1 MMSNAPSDASNAHYS
16 RTPANPA
23 RLWGSSLSA
32 RFSFTRRRLCSII
45 YLSRLEAGWTMAALQ
60 HIDSPERGV
69 VLLDTSF
76 RITGI
81 NRRAAELFGRAT
93 EELIGSTLPAG
104 ISRRPTRDED
114 VIEEVLDGPF
124 APGIVVH
131 RHSSP
136 IYAADGSPSG
146 RVEIYSDITA
156 RRELEREIIDRNSDL
171 ARLNRQLR
179 EAQEQLLQSE
189 RLRTLGEMAAGIAHD
204 INNVLGIILGN
215 VQLAKRKIE
224 PESAVAE
231 CIGAIELAARDAA
244 ETVRRL
250 REIGKPA
257 DKSRHELVELG
268 SIVNDVLSGAVPAWE
283 ERGLCAGQMD
293 IRVDIQPGCI
303 VRGDATEIREAFAN
317 VLLNAVQASSAG
329 GAIDVRSGHS
339 DGGIDLV
346 VRDHGTGMSKET
358 KERLFDPFF
367 TTRGAQGTG
376 LGMSMVDAI
385 MIRHG
390 GRISV
395 ESAEGVG
402 TTITLR
408 FPCPDQQHV
417 V

>member
-1 MMSNAPSDASNAHYS
+1 
-16 RTPANPA
+16 
-23 RLWGSSLSA
+23 
-32 RFSFTRRRLCSII
+32 
-45 YLSRLEAGWTMAALQ
+45 MAALQ

-69 VLLDTSF
+69 VLLDTGL

-81 NRRAAELFGRAT
+81 NRRAAELFGRAP
-93 EELIGSTLPAG
+93 EELIGSALPAG
-104 ISRRPTRDED
+104 ISRGPAREED
-114 VIEEVLDGPF
+114 VIEEVLDGLLV
-124 APGIVVH
+124 PGIVVH

-136 IYAADGSPSG
+136 IYAADGSPTG

-189 RLRTLGEMAAGIAHD
+189 RLRTFGEMAAGIAHD

-215 VQLAKRKIE
+215 VQLAKRKID
-224 PESAVAE
+224 PDSAVAE
-231 CIGAIELAARDAA
+231 CVGAIELAARDAA

-257 DKSRHELVELG
+257 DRSRHELVDLG
-268 SIVNDVLSGAVPAWE
+268 TIANDVLSAAVPAWE
-283 ERGLCAGQMD
+283 EHGLCPGRMHIRAD
-293 IRVDIQPGCI
+293 IEPDCI

-317 VLLNAVQASSAG
+317 ILLNAVQASSAG
-329 GAIDVRSGHS
+329 ATIDVRSGHS
-339 DGGIDLV
+339 DGSVDLT
-346 VRDHGTGMSKET
+346 VRDHGTGMSEET

-402 TTITLR
+402 TTVTLR
-408 FPCPDQQHV
+408 FPRAAQQEAEQR
-417 V
+417 